1 MIHKFIQGSNPKRP
15 TLLLLHGTGG
25 TENDLLSIAQ
35 MLDHEASILSLRGDV
50 MEQGMTRFFKRLSP
64 GVFDYED
71 ITFRVNQL
79 DAFLDK
85 ACLQYGL
92 DRDDLFGVG
101 YSNGANMLAQLLLKK
116 PNSLHHAIFMH
127 PMDIDPRVEPSSLL
141 GHHVLVTAGENDPIV
156 TKQETDA
163 FVQRFQAVNASIRLE
178 WFQQGHQVSRE
189 EVQTMLKWYQSL
201 IIDPEQQRD

>member
-25 TENDLLSIAQ
+25 TENDLLPIAQ
-35 MLDHEASILSLRGDV
+35 MIDHEASILSLRGDV
-50 MEQGMTRFFKRLSP
+50 IEQGMNRFFKRLSP

-71 ITFRVNQL
+71 ITLRVIQL
-79 DAFLDK
+79 YEFLNK
-85 ACLQYGL
+85 ACHQYGL
-92 DRDDLFGVG
+92 DRDDLLGVG

-116 PNSLHHAIFMH
+116 PNTLHHAILMH
-127 PMDIDPRVEPSSLL
+127 PMDIDPRVESPSLS
-141 GHHVLVTAGENDPIV
+141 GHHILVTAGEKDPMV

-163 FVQRFQAVNASIRLE
+163 LVQRLKVLNASVRVE
-178 WFQQGHQVSRE
+178 WFQQGHQVSRD